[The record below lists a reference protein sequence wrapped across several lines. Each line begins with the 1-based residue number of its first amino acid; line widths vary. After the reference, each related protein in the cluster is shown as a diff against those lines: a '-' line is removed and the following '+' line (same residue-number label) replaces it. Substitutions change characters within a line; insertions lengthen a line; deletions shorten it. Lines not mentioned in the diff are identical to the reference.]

1 MTDARRQIAYSYVL
15 TVVGVAL
22 MATSTLFGAVRA
34 TFARKAFAASAG
46 FSNSRF
52 GMNPFGLANAL
63 TILAML
69 ITIVGLVWLGLNLR
83 KSPKAT
89 TS

>member
-1 MTDARRQIAYSYVL
+1 MTYSYVL

-22 MATSTLFGAVRA
+22 MAISTLFGAVRA
-34 TFARKAFAASAG
+34 TFARQTFATAG
-46 FSNSRF
+46 FSNHRF
-52 GMNPFGLANAL
+52 GMNPFGLTSAL

-69 ITIVGLVWLGLNLR
+69 ITIVGLVWLGLTLR
-83 KSPKAT
+83 RSSEAT